1 MRFVKLFAL
10 AAIVLAI
17 GVNGARALTLKLSP
31 ESSLEMAIPAG
42 LCALDPNG
50 TPFERDVLN
59 RTEAIH
65 RNVNS
70 VLAFLADCPGAEAGR
85 RGKPIDMSRWV
96 IVLAQLHNGQV
107 LRLPGMTRGEY
118 VTEMAKLMP
127 GADRIAAES
136 TKETSARLVE
146 LLKDQSASVGVQRM
160 LGPLARD
167 QNGIYVGMI
176 AVNRLAGKEVQ
187 VAGLGG
193 FTMVRGH
200 ALTVNFYTPYKEPRD
215 FERLIAD
222 AKAMAADLAKRN
234 D

>member
-1 MRFVKLFAL
+1 MLLAL
-10 AAIVLAI
+10 AAIALA
-17 GVNGARALTLKLSP
+17 VGATAAQALTLKLSSD
-31 ESSLEMAIPAG
+31 SSLEMAVPAG

-50 TPFERDVLN
+50 SPFERDVLN

-65 RNVNS
+65 RDVNS
-70 VLAFLADCPGAEAGR
+70 VLAFLADCPAVEAAR
-85 RGKPIDMSRWV
+85 QGKPKDMALWV

-107 LRLPGMTRGEY
+107 IRLPGMTRGEY
-118 VTEMAKLMP
+118 ITEMAKLMP
-127 GADRIAAES
+127 GADKIATES
-136 TKETSARLVE
+136 AKQTSARLAE

-176 AVNRLAGKEVQ
+176 AVNRIAGREVQ

-193 FTMVRGH
+193 FTMLRGH
-200 ALTVNFYTPYKEPRD
+200 ALTVNFYTPYKGQQD
-215 FERLIAD
+215 FDRLIAD